1 MTEFHVFDQRILVLL
16 RSPLGTG
23 AEVIIIRDFIGM
35 AATDFFEFFHGRFEA
50 LAQLTEDSCRLWSNL
65 IFVPEYVAPHPTRQQ
80 HSDIR
85 YEILWLEEHS
95 EHFQVIRK
103 FVSYLM
109 FISTQCCRPV
119 S

>member
-35 AATDFFEFFHGRFEA
+35 AATDFFEIFQGRFEA
-50 LAQLTEDSCRLWSNL
+50 LAPLTEDSCRLRSNL
-65 IFVPEYVAPHPTRQQ
+65 IFVPEYVPRQQ

-85 YEILWLEEHS
+85 HEILWLDEHS
-95 EHFQVIRK
+95 ELFQVIRK